1 MVQFSLMSSVLVGD
15 IVYIGSRN
23 LDPVRIVAFHVP
35 TGKVVGETVLDT
47 GYSIQALA
55 ADSTGRYLYA
65 GVLQKSDGT
74 AAEPVPLGPG
84 QPVHE
89 GNADR
94 PDR

>member
-1 MVQFSLMSSVLVGD
+1 MSSVLVGD
-15 IVYIGSRN
+15 TVYIGSRN

-35 TGKVVGETVLDT
+35 TRKVIGQTELAT

-65 GVLQKSDGT
+65 GVLHD
-74 AAEPVPLGPG
+74 AIGP
-84 QPVHE
+84 QPNLYRWDLTTLSTH